1 MEKIFLQV
9 FVLMLVVN
17 IIIDLMQKNILIYW
31 VMIGLWKSITTKKII
46 TCDYY
51 IIPFNKEFVRFNNS
65 IKSYDT
71 IKNLR
76 AEKVYY
82 HTELEGIVI
91 RIREYWER

>member
-1 MEKIFLQV
+1 MQQLK
-9 FVLMLVVN
+9 N
-17 IIIDLMQKNILIYW
+17 IIYMFDTDNLYLEFKYNKR
-31 VMIGLWKSITTKKII
+31 VATAKGTTEKII

-51 IIPFNKEFVRFNNS
+51 IVPFNKEFVRFNNS

-82 HTELEGIVI
+82 HTELKGVVI
-91 RIREYWER
+91 RVREYLER

>member
-1 MEKIFLQV
+1 MQQLK
-9 FVLMLVVN
+9 N
-17 IIIDLMQKNILIYW
+17 IIYLFDTSNLYLEFKYNKQVTRTKN
-31 VMIGLWKSITTKKII
+31 TTEKNI
-46 TCDYY
+46 TCDYH
-51 IIPFNKEFVRFNNS
+51 IVPFNKEFVKFNNS

-82 HTELEGIVI
+82 HTELEGVVI

>member
-1 MEKIFLQV
+1 MQQLK
-9 FVLMLVVN
+9 N
-17 IIIDLMQKNILIYW
+17 IIYLFDTSNLYLEFKYNKQVTKAKNTTEKNIA
-31 VMIGLWKSITTKKII
+31 
-46 TCDYY
+46 CDYY
-51 IIPFNKEFVRFNNS
+51 IVPFNKEFVRFNNS

-82 HTELEGIVI
+82 HTELEGVVI

>member
-1 MEKIFLQV
+1 MQQLKDIIYLFDTSNLYLEFKYNKQVVKAKDTTEK
-9 FVLMLVVN
+9 N
-17 IIIDLMQKNILIYW
+17 
-31 VMIGLWKSITTKKII
+31 I

-51 IIPFNKEFVRFNNS
+51 ITPFNKEFVKFNNS

-76 AEKVYY
+76 AERVYY

-91 RIREYWER
+91 RIREYWKR